1 MTDREKLI
9 SIIED
14 CRTYVAN
21 KEELVE
27 CLIAN
32 GVTVPVR
39 CKDCKH
45 WIHMEGRWGDCINRR
60 FRLEGHADPTMNCD
74 EFCALG
80 ERKDNE

>member
-27 CLIAN
+27 RLIAN
-32 GVTVPVR
+32 GVTIPVR
-39 CKDCKH
+39 CKECRYYNEDDEYCG
-45 WIHMEGRWGDCINRR
+45 MWGECRHPEH
-60 FRLEGHADPTMNCD
+60 FCD
-74 EFCALG
+74 EG
-80 ERKDNE
+80 VKDND

>member
-14 CRTYVAN
+14 CRSYVAN

-32 GVTVPVR
+32 GVTIPVR
-39 CKDCKH
+39 CKECRYYKEDGEYCG
-45 WIHMEGRWGDCINRR
+45 MWGECRHPEH
-60 FRLEGHADPTMNCD
+60 FCD
-74 EFCALG
+74 EG
-80 ERKDNE
+80 VKDNE